1 MDKFK
6 HRIPK
11 NDELF
16 EILSTV
22 IFWSHVRRL
31 AMKDMLS
38 LAVKIQKTELE
49 ISYIKDLFKSAKTK
63 SGLHSIRSRCEENI
77 VDQTTLQA
85 ARYKVD
91 MKVKSAHQAL
101 ALEQILRYTPKL
113 TLRIAQ
119 LRTLDSEFGLKS
131 GELKRMITDYF
142 AEKELEVLWKW

>member
-1 MDKFK
+1 MNKFK
-6 HRIPK
+6 HRIPE

-31 AMKDMLS
+31 AIKDMLS
-38 LAVKIQKTELE
+38 LAAKIEKIELKIKYVKDI
-49 ISYIKDLFKSAKTK
+49 FKSAKIKT
-63 SGLHSIRSRCEENI
+63 GLLNYRSHREETI
-77 VDQTTLQA
+77 TSQETLQV

-119 LRTLDSEFGLKS
+119 LRLVDSQFGLKS
-131 GELKRMITDYF
+131 GELKRLITDYF
-142 AEKELEVLWKW
+142 AEKELEVLWEW